1 MKQRIGYIDL
11 AKGICILLVV
21 LDHIADCGYFNNGNY
36 PLNEIFEQ
44 LRMPLYFILSGLF
57 FKDYAGGMR
66 ELILRKANKILIP
79 YLFFMVLYVG
89 ANKALRMLFDLPTGE
104 LWAPLWFLLC
114 LFWMNV
120 LFAGTYYG
128 VRRLCRNRMAAEV
141 WLGACTMA
149 MGIGGYCAG
158 QLPLR
163 LGTALTCLPFLWA
176 GYLLNCK
183 LNLLQRRP
191 HRAGALCTGVLLVAA
206 LHPMYAGENY
216 FFVNSYAAPLPLVY
230 LSGLLG
236 ALGVL
241 LLSYAIGRLPVISY
255 IGRYS
260 IIVLCTH
267 LAVTKTVVAGIAHL
281 PFRHALQFAGNNVR
295 SLAVLL
301 LTLAA
306 CIVCCWFGKRY
317 LPRVTAQ
324 KDFIRLPSFH
334 KE

>member
-57 FKDYAGGMR
+57 FKAYAGGMR

-89 ANKALRMLFDLPTGE
+89 ANKVLRMLFDIHTGE

-120 LFAGTYYG
+120 LFAATYYG

-149 MGIGGYCAG
+149 LGVGGYCAG

-176 GYLLNCK
+176 GYLQNRQLQ
-183 LNLLQRRP
+183 LLQRRP
-191 HRAGALCTGVLLVAA
+191 HRVIALCMGLLLMAA
-206 LHPMYAGENY
+206 LHPMYMGENY

-236 ALGVL
+236 TLGVL
-241 LLSYAIGRLPVISY
+241 LLSYAIGSLPVISY
-255 IGRYS
+255 VGRYS

-267 LAVTKTVVAGIAHL
+267 LAVTKTVVAGFELL
-281 PFRHALQFAGNNVR
+281 PFRHVLQCASNDVR

-306 CIVCCWFGKRY
+306 CMACCRLGKKY
-317 LPRVTAQ
+317 LPWVTAQ
-324 KDFIRLPSFH
+324 KDFIRLPMSD

>member
-11 AKGICILLVV
+11 AKGTCILLVV
-21 LDHIADCGYFNNGNY
+21 LDHISDCGYFNNGNY

-66 ELILRKANKILIP
+66 EFILRKANKILIP
-79 YLFFMVLYVG
+79 YLFFMTLYVG
-89 ANKALRMLFDLPTGE
+89 TNKVLRMLFDINTGE

-114 LFWMNV
+114 LFWMNA

-128 VRRLCRNRMAAEV
+128 VRRLCRNRMAADV
-141 WLGACTMA
+141 WLGACTMLL
-149 MGIGGYCAG
+149 GIGGYGAG

-176 GYLLNCK
+176 GYLLNRK
-183 LNLLQRRP
+183 MNLLQRHP
-191 HRAGALCTGVLLVAA
+191 HRAVALCAGVLLVAA
-206 LHPMYAGENY
+206 LRPMYMGENF

-236 ALGVL
+236 TSGVL

-267 LAVTKTVVAGIAHL
+267 LAVTKTVIAGIAIL
-281 PFRHALQFAGNNVR
+281 PLPHALQSAGNGVR

-306 CIVCCWFGKRY
+306 CMVCCQVCKRY

-324 KDFIRLPSFH
+324 KDFIRLPSSD